1 MHEVAQRRINGLDS
15 EDGKSEIP
23 TVLDENAM
31 KCTDGSTEDY
41 AMTLEVPSTK
51 LRIDHHFILSF
62 YENVRKRISLFL
74 PILNLFDSNRI
85 EIIRL
90 NFEQNIE

>member
-1 MHEVAQRRINGLDS
+1 MRYTGEGL
-15 EDGKSEIP
+15 EEY
-23 TVLDENAM
+23 TM
-31 KCTDGSTEDY
+31 K
-41 AMTLEVPSTK
+41 LEVPSTK

-85 EIIRL
+85 ENIRL
-90 NFEQNIE
+90 NFEWNIE

>member
-1 MHEVAQRRINGLDS
+1 MYEVAKCRTNGIDPMTANMQISTVS
-15 EDGKSEIP
+15 E
-23 TVLDENAM
+23 ENAV
-31 KCTDGSTEDY
+31 KCMDGSMEDY
-41 AMTLEVPSTK
+41 AMALEVPSTK

-90 NFEQNIE
+90 NFE